1 MGRHAGGAQRLPC
14 DRSDLTDLSPPDDPK
29 RVRGD
34 SFSSEPVERVERL
47 LAGGDLH
54 KCFDGR
60 HDPAGYE

>member
-1 MGRHAGGAQRLPC
+1 MGRHAGGAQRLPY
-14 DRSDLTDLSPPDDPK
+14 DRSALSLPHDPK
-29 RVRGD
+29 RVRSD

-60 HDPAGYE
+60 HAPAGYE